1 MQRVLQDDNAASLTF
16 RQRKE
21 SRREAWAR
29 VLAPKA
35 AAAFSA
41 KKSVFSTE
49 EEEERYLRQGLRDL
63 GLPDNVIDRAV
74 SDDPQTLLEDQHRE
88 KNETIPPGLGLVF
101 KTVSKRDPE
110 FASPSMLAA
119 IATEMGKLERAGTWE
134 MSPYRMSHAK
144 RVQGAHHVRLHCIRG
159 VKSSESSPT
168 AKARLVCLGNAVR
181 DNQGLLTA
189 FEEASS
195 CPTTMATIRAIA
207 AFSAAEGS
215 IPQTADAI
223 AAYVQAKLDP
233 SICIFATMDSALF
246 TPQMKEQVKKLGT
259 TEPIC

>member
-1 MQRVLQDDNAASLTF
+1 MQRVLQDDNVSSPTF

-41 KKSVFSTE
+41 KKCVFSTE

-88 KNETIPPGLGLVF
+88 KDETIPPGLGLVF

-134 MSPYRMSHAK
+134 MRPYRMSHAK

-159 VKSSESSPT
+159 VKSS
-168 AKARLVCLGNAVR
+168 
-181 DNQGLLTA
+181 
-189 FEEASS
+189 
-195 CPTTMATIRAIA
+195 
-207 AFSAAEGS
+207 
-215 IPQTADAI
+215 
-223 AAYVQAKLDP
+223 
-233 SICIFATMDSALF
+233 
-246 TPQMKEQVKKLGT
+246 
-259 TEPIC
+259 